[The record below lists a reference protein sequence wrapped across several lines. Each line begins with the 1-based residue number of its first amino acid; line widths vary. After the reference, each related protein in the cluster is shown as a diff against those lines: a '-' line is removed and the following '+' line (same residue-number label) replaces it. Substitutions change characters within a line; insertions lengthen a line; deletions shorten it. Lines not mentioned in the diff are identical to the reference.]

1 MKCFID
7 RFVFFNCPVNRGKIR
22 GKSAALAVPFEE
34 EKLETAA
41 LVTAFF
47 KKSFAYL
54 EMNLLGSV
62 TVPGL
67 RRKGEVAERPEGM
80 AEAYAL
86 GERAA
91 V

>member
-1 MKCFID
+1 
-7 RFVFFNCPVNRGKIR
+7 
-22 GKSAALAVPFEE
+22 
-34 EKLETAA
+34 LETAA
-41 LVTAFF
+41 LVTAIF